1 MSLFN
6 KILGKKEQGIKK
18 NEEIKKED
26 VNDLKMEGTNSSAS
40 SEENTTTKIS
50 SEKSPKENAKM
61 MNIIDQNGRRIQI
74 TMDEWREKVLPIALK
89 NHWDNAN
96 LLYNDI
102 LKAIQ
107 NNFISDVEEAAIH
120 LKEIDTIKE
129 RGYNTLA
136 ILYLKNKEFN
146 KANELLLEYLA
157 NNPKTGT
164 ILTNL
169 AKSYYGKDE
178 KEKAMEILWEGL
190 TINPNQNNGL
200 PWYASICKDRDGID
214 GYIDALRRAS
224 EIKGSWLPQ
233 FLLARHELNEKN
245 IESAKEFL
253 KIALSQGHV
262 TQEALL
268 VISGELGAKGY
279 SKELIEL
286 VEPVY
291 DFNKNDIRVGLN
303 LLQAYLQNKE
313 IEKGENLLNKLMM
326 LERPD
331 LKNALLKISNKFDK
345 LKIEEKAST
354 PKKDVQINMMV
365 LDNPVWGHGL
375 KTSKWFINNKEVKG
389 NIAVLPYAD
398 ETIREKEIKGY
409 QKDNETSMLSRGIP
423 LYVSEMINY
432 YTDYNNKV
440 VMPFVRD
447 FGPVITNKQYN
458 EAALEDIGNKINAD
472 IVITGSVMNAEIG
485 YLIKNTIYN
494 MNDKSSKKIEMFI
507 QKENFGNRFN
517 EMIKELRSELGGYDQ
532 SNNKF
537 YKLAEDKE
545 VLHYL
550 ASLGHSLTQTLIQG
564 KFVDKDLLLGERNI
578 LNWYLNMVMA
588 YPENEAIKM
597 MLVSGIEKSKEYGSK
612 VYLEFKKQTLTVM
625 MKSKNEE
632 IKKRLIP
639 EIYKIYGM
647 DNELKALKEKLTNE
661 SSDKEY
667 IKWLNNI

>member
-26 VNDLKMEGTNSSAS
+26 VNDLKMERTNSSAS

-74 TMDEWREKVLPIALK
+74 AMDEWREKVLPIALK

-647 DNELKALKEKLTNE
+647 DNEMKALKEKLTNE

>member
-26 VNDLKMEGTNSSAS
+26 VNDLKMERTNSSAS

-262 TQEALL
+262 TQETLL

-550 ASLGHSLTQTLIQG
+550 ASLGRSLTQTLIQG

>member
-26 VNDLKMEGTNSSAS
+26 VNDLKMERTNSSAS

-262 TQEALL
+262 TQETLL

-326 LERPD
+326 LVRPD

-365 LDNPVWGHGL
+365 LDSPVWGHGL

>member
-18 NEEIKKED
+18 NEEIKKEN
-26 VNDLKMEGTNSSAS
+26 VNDLKMERTNSSAS

>member
-26 VNDLKMEGTNSSAS
+26 VNDLKMERTNSSAS

-365 LDNPVWGHGL
+365 LDNPVWGYGL

>member
-26 VNDLKMEGTNSSAS
+26 VNDLKMERTNSSVS

-178 KEKAMEILWEGL
+178 KEKAMEVLWEGL

-200 PWYASICKDRDGID
+200 PWYASICKDKDGME

-262 TQEALL
+262 TQETLL

>member
-1 MSLFN
+1 
-6 KILGKKEQGIKK
+6 
-18 NEEIKKED
+18 
-26 VNDLKMEGTNSSAS
+26 
-40 SEENTTTKIS
+40 
-50 SEKSPKENAKM
+50 
-61 MNIIDQNGRRIQI
+61 
-74 TMDEWREKVLPIALK
+74 
-89 NHWDNAN
+89 
-96 LLYNDI
+96 
-102 LKAIQ
+102 
-107 NNFISDVEEAAIH
+107 AIH

-129 RGYNTLA
+129 GGYNTLA

>member
-26 VNDLKMEGTNSSAS
+26 VNDLKMERTNSSAS
-40 SEENTTTKIS
+40 GEENTTTKIS

-647 DNELKALKEKLTNE
+647 NNELKALKEKLTNE

>member
-26 VNDLKMEGTNSSAS
+26 VNDLKMERTNSSAS

-517 EMIKELRSELGGYDQ
+517 EMIKALRSELGGYDQ

-597 MLVSGIEKSKEYGSK
+597 MLISGIEKSKEYGSK

-647 DNELKALKEKLTNE
+647 DNEMKALKEKLTNE

>member
-26 VNDLKMEGTNSSAS
+26 VNDLKMERTNSSAS

-262 TQEALL
+262 TQETLL

-409 QKDNETSMLSRGIP
+409 QKDTETSMLSRGIP

-494 MNDKSSKKIEMFI
+494 INDKSSKKIEMFI

>member
-26 VNDLKMEGTNSSAS
+26 VNDLKMEKTNSSAS

>member
-26 VNDLKMEGTNSSAS
+26 VNDLKMERTNSSAS

-233 FLLARHELNEKN
+233 FLLARHKLNEKN
-245 IESAKEFL
+245 IESAKELL

-313 IEKGENLLNKLMM
+313 IEKGEKLLNKLMM

-517 EMIKELRSELGGYDQ
+517 EMIKELRSELGGHDQ

-661 SSDKEY
+661 NSDKEY
-667 IKWLNNI
+667 IEWLNNI

>member
-26 VNDLKMEGTNSSAS
+26 VNDLKMERTNSSAS

-667 IKWLNNI
+667 IKWLKNI

>member
-26 VNDLKMEGTNSSAS
+26 VNDLKMERTNSSAS

-253 KIALSQGHV
+253 KIALSQSHV

>member
-26 VNDLKMEGTNSSAS
+26 VNDLKMERTNSSAS

-214 GYIDALRRAS
+214 GYIDALRKAS

-262 TQEALL
+262 TQETLL

>member
-26 VNDLKMEGTNSSAS
+26 VNDLKMERTNSSAS
-40 SEENTTTKIS
+40 GEENTTTKIS

-550 ASLGHSLTQTLIQG
+550 ASLGHSLTQTLIKG

-647 DNELKALKEKLTNE
+647 NNELKALKEKLTNE

>member
-26 VNDLKMEGTNSSAS
+26 VNDLKMERTNSSAS

-178 KEKAMEILWEGL
+178 KEKAMEVLWEGL

>member
-26 VNDLKMEGTNSSAS
+26 VNDLKMERTNSSAS

-262 TQEALL
+262 TQETLL

-409 QKDNETSMLSRGIP
+409 QKDTETSMLSRGIP

>member
-26 VNDLKMEGTNSSAS
+26 VNDLKMERTNSSAS

-50 SEKSPKENAKM
+50 LEKSPKENAKM

>member
-26 VNDLKMEGTNSSAS
+26 VNDLKMERTNSSAS

-107 NNFISDVEEAAIH
+107 NNFISDVEDAAIH

-245 IESAKEFL
+245 IESAKELL
-253 KIALSQGHV
+253 KIALSEGHV

-661 SSDKEY
+661 NSDKEY
-667 IKWLNNI
+667 IEWLNNI

>member
-6 KILGKKEQGIKK
+6 KILGKKELSIKK

-26 VNDLKMEGTNSSAS
+26 INDLKEEIINSSDS
-40 SEENTTTKIS
+40 SKENKTTKIS
-50 SEKSPKENAKM
+50 SEKSTKENVKM

-74 TMDEWREKVLPIALK
+74 TMEEWREKVLPIALK

-107 NNFISDVEEAAIH
+107 NNFINDVKDAAIH

-136 ILYLKNKEFN
+136 ILYLKNKEFD
-146 KANELLLEYLA
+146 KANEVLSEYLV

-169 AKSYYGKDE
+169 AKSYYGQDE
-178 KEKAMEILWEGL
+178 KEKAIEILWEGL

-200 PWYASICKDRDGID
+200 PWYASICKDREGID

-233 FLLARHELNEKN
+233 FLLARYKLNEKN
-245 IESAKEFL
+245 IESAKELL
-253 KIALSQGHV
+253 KIALSEGHV

-398 ETIREKEIKGY
+398 ETIKEKEIKGY
-409 QKDNETSMLSRGIP
+409 QRDNETSMLSRGIP

-494 MNDKSSKKIEMFI
+494 MNDKTSKKIEMFI
-507 QKENFGNRFN
+507 QKDSFGNRFN
-517 EMIKELRSELGGYDQ
+517 EMIKALRSELDGHEQ

-588 YPENEAIKM
+588 YPENEAVKM

-612 VYLEFKKQTLTVM
+612 VYLEFKKQALSVM
-625 MKSKNEE
+625 IKSKNEE

-647 DNELKALKEKLTNE
+647 DNELKALKEKLINE
-661 SSDKEY
+661 SDDKEY
-667 IKWLNNI
+667 IEWLNNI

>member
-26 VNDLKMEGTNSSAS
+26 VNDLKMERTNSSAS

-164 ILTNL
+164 RLTNL

-233 FLLARHELNEKN
+233 FLLARHKLNEKN
-245 IESAKEFL
+245 IESAKELL
-253 KIALSQGHV
+253 KIALSEGHV

>member
-26 VNDLKMEGTNSSAS
+26 VNDLKMERTNSSAS

-233 FLLARHELNEKN
+233 FLLARHKLNEKN

>member
-26 VNDLKMEGTNSSAS
+26 VNDLKMERTNSSAS

-233 FLLARHELNEKN
+233 FLLARHKLNEKN
-245 IESAKEFL
+245 IESAKELL
-253 KIALSQGHV
+253 KIALSEGHV

-398 ETIREKEIKGY
+398 ETIKEKEIKGY
-409 QKDNETSMLSRGIP
+409 QRDNETSMLSRGIP

-494 MNDKSSKKIEMFI
+494 MNDKTSKKIEMFI

-588 YPENEAIKM
+588 YPENEAVKM

-612 VYLEFKKQTLTVM
+612 VYLEFKKQALSVM
-625 MKSKNEE
+625 IKSKNEE

-647 DNELKALKEKLTNE
+647 DNELKALKEKLINE
-661 SSDKEY
+661 SDDKEY
-667 IKWLNNI
+667 IEWLNNI

>member
-26 VNDLKMEGTNSSAS
+26 VNDLKMERTNSSAS

-96 LLYNDI
+96 LLYNYI

-262 TQEALL
+262 TQETLL

>member
-26 VNDLKMEGTNSSAS
+26 VNDLKMERTNSSAS

-146 KANELLLEYLA
+146 KSNELLLEYLA

>member
-26 VNDLKMEGTNSSAS
+26 VNDLKMERTNSSAS

-233 FLLARHELNEKN
+233 FLLAIHKLNEKN
-245 IESAKEFL
+245 IESAKELL
-253 KIALSQGHV
+253 KIALSEGHV

>member
-26 VNDLKMEGTNSSAS
+26 VNDLKMERTNSSAS

-233 FLLARHELNEKN
+233 FLLARHKLNEKN
-245 IESAKEFL
+245 IESAKELL
-253 KIALSQGHV
+253 KIALSEGHV

-398 ETIREKEIKGY
+398 ETIKEKEIKGY
-409 QKDNETSMLSRGIP
+409 QRDNETSMLSRGIP

>member
-26 VNDLKMEGTNSSAS
+26 VNDLKMERTNSSAS

-107 NNFISDVEEAAIH
+107 NNFISDVEDAAIH

>member
-26 VNDLKMEGTNSSAS
+26 VNDLKMERTNSSAS

-647 DNELKALKEKLTNE
+647 DNEMKALKEKLTNE

>member
-26 VNDLKMEGTNSSAS
+26 VNDLKMERTNSSAS

-245 IESAKEFL
+245 IESAKELL
-253 KIALSQGHV
+253 KIALSEGHV

-612 VYLEFKKQTLTVM
+612 VYLEFKKQILAVM

-661 SSDKEY
+661 NSDKEY
-667 IKWLNNI
+667 IEWLNNI

>member
-6 KILGKKEQGIKK
+6 KILGKKELSIKK

-26 VNDLKMEGTNSSAS
+26 INDLKEEIINSSDS
-40 SEENTTTKIS
+40 SKENKTTKIS
-50 SEKSPKENAKM
+50 SEKSTKENVKM

-74 TMDEWREKVLPIALK
+74 TMEEWREKVLPIALK

-107 NNFISDVEEAAIH
+107 NNFINDVKDAAIH

-136 ILYLKNKEFN
+136 ILYLKNKEFD
-146 KANELLLEYLA
+146 KANEVLSEYLV

-169 AKSYYGKDE
+169 AKSYYGQDE
-178 KEKAMEILWEGL
+178 KEKAIEILWEGL

-200 PWYASICKDRDGID
+200 PWYASICKDREGID

-233 FLLARHELNEKN
+233 FLLARYKLNEKN
-245 IESAKEFL
+245 IESAKELL
-253 KIALSQGHV
+253 KIALSEGHV

-303 LLQAYLQNKE
+303 LLQAYLQNRE

-331 LKNALLKISNKFDK
+331 LKNALLKISNNFDK

>member
-26 VNDLKMEGTNSSAS
+26 VNDLKMERTNSSAS

-214 GYIDALRRAS
+214 GYIDSLRRAS

-647 DNELKALKEKLTNE
+647 DNEMKALKEKLTNE

>member
-26 VNDLKMEGTNSSAS
+26 VNDLKMERTNSSAS

-50 SEKSPKENAKM
+50 SEKSTKENVKM

-233 FLLARHELNEKN
+233 FLLARHKLNEKN
-245 IESAKEFL
+245 IESAKELL
-253 KIALSQGHV
+253 KIALSEGHV

>member
-26 VNDLKMEGTNSSAS
+26 VNDLKMERTNSSAS

-233 FLLARHELNEKN
+233 FLLARHKLNEKN
-245 IESAKEFL
+245 IESAKELL
-253 KIALSQGHV
+253 KIALSEGHV

-517 EMIKELRSELGGYDQ
+517 EMIKELRSELGGHDQ

-661 SSDKEY
+661 NSDKEY
-667 IKWLNNI
+667 IEWLNNI

>member
-6 KILGKKEQGIKK
+6 KILGKKELSIKK

-26 VNDLKMEGTNSSAS
+26 INDLKMERTNSSAS
-40 SEENTTTKIS
+40 SEENKTTKIS

-107 NNFISDVEEAAIH
+107 NNFINDVKDAAIH

-136 ILYLKNKEFN
+136 ILYLKNKEFD
-146 KANELLLEYLA
+146 KANEVLSEYLV

-169 AKSYYGKDE
+169 AKSYYGQDE
-178 KEKAMEILWEGL
+178 KEKAIEILWEGL

-200 PWYASICKDRDGID
+200 PWYASICKDREGID

-233 FLLARHELNEKN
+233 FLLARYKLNEKN
-245 IESAKEFL
+245 IESAKELL
-253 KIALSQGHV
+253 KIALSEGHV

-331 LKNALLKISNKFDK
+331 LKNALLKISNNFDK

-398 ETIREKEIKGY
+398 ETIKEKEIKGY
-409 QKDNETSMLSRGIP
+409 QRDNETSMLSRGIP

-494 MNDKSSKKIEMFI
+494 MNDKTSKKIEMFI
-507 QKENFGNRFN
+507 QKDSFGNRFN
-517 EMIKELRSELGGYDQ
+517 EMIKALRSELDGHEQ

-588 YPENEAIKM
+588 YPENEAVKM

-612 VYLEFKKQTLTVM
+612 VYLEFKKQALSVM
-625 MKSKNEE
+625 IKSKNEE

-647 DNELKALKEKLTNE
+647 DNELKALKEKLINE
-661 SSDKEY
+661 SDDKEY
-667 IKWLNNI
+667 IEWLNNI

>member
-26 VNDLKMEGTNSSAS
+26 VNDLKMERTNSSAS

-597 MLVSGIEKSKEYGSK
+597 MLISGIEKSKEYGSK

>member
-26 VNDLKMEGTNSSAS
+26 VNDLKMERTNSSAS

-120 LKEIDTIKE
+120 LKEIDTIKA
-129 RGYNTLA
+129 RGYHTLA

>member
-26 VNDLKMEGTNSSAS
+26 VNDLKMERTNSSAS

-517 EMIKELRSELGGYDQ
+517 EMIKALRSELGGYDQ

-639 EIYKIYGM
+639 EIYKIYDM